1 MVGVIK
7 KIITAATGVKSESKL
22 PPLIEFHG
30 PENLK
35 VVCVCVLY
43 NVYETLKISHYYY
56 SYC

>member
-35 VVCVCVLY
+35 VVCVCVCCIMY
-43 NVYETLKISHYYY
+43 MRH
-56 SYC
+56 